1 MMSKLMISLLITLV
15 AFVVTVI
22 FTAILLSIFSK
33 KRIGQNILEIGPHW
47 HMKKSGTPTMGGI
60 SFIVAS
66 IFVIFLICIFSDI
79 CENRIEIIK
88 TINLIIYGILNG
100 FIGIIDD
107 IAKYRKRKNEGLKP
121 LAKLIL
127 QTIASI
133 LFLALLSITV
143 GIEKN
148 ISIPSLNISINLG
161 VFYYPLAVVV
171 LCGFV
176 NAVNLTDGVDGL
188 ASSVSM
194 TTGVFFFFISNV
206 FVDVMSISIIGA
218 IIIGITLGFLM
229 YNFYPAKIFMGDTG
243 SLFLGAII
251 SGCAVLLNN
260 VFLVL
265 VYGFVFLIEALSV
278 ILQVGVF
285 KISKGKRLL
294 LMAPLHHHFEQKGWS
309 EIKIVSVFTGVNAI
323 FCVLALM
330 NFI

>member
-1 MMSKLMISLLITLV
+1 MNNLTISLFIILI
-15 AFVVTVI
+15 AFVLTAI
-22 FTAILLSIFSK
+22 FTAILISIFR
-33 KRIGQNILEIGPHW
+33 KRKIGQNILEIGPHW

-60 SFIVAS
+60 SFIVVS

-79 CENRIEIIK
+79 SENRIEIIK

-194 TTGVFFFFISNV
+194 TTGVFFFFITNV
-206 FVDVMSISIIGA
+206 FVDIMSISIIGA

>member
-1 MMSKLMISLLITLV
+1 M
-15 AFVVTVI
+15 
-22 FTAILLSIFSK
+22 
-33 KRIGQNILEIGPHW
+33 
-47 HMKKSGTPTMGGI
+47 
-60 SFIVAS
+60 
-66 IFVIFLICIFSDI
+66 
-79 CENRIEIIK
+79 
-88 TINLIIYGILNG
+88 
-100 FIGIIDD
+100 
-107 IAKYRKRKNEGLKP
+107 
-121 LAKLIL
+121 
-127 QTIASI
+127 
-133 LFLALLSITV
+133 
-143 GIEKN
+143 
-148 ISIPSLNISINLG
+148 G
-161 VFYYPLAVVV
+161 VFYYPLAVFV

-206 FVDVMSISIIGA
+206 FVDIMSISIIGA

>member
-1 MMSKLMISLLITLV
+1 MSKLMISLLITLV
-15 AFVVTVI
+15 AFVFTLI
-22 FTAILLSIFSK
+22 FTAVLLSIFSK
-33 KRIGQNILEIGPHW
+33 KRIGQNILEIGPRW

-60 SFIVAS
+60 SFIVVS
-66 IFVIFLICIFSDI
+66 ILVIILVCVFTDVS
-79 CENRIEIIK
+79 ENRTEIIK

-107 IAKYRKRKNEGLKP
+107 VAKYRKRKNEGLKP
-121 LAKLIL
+121 FTKFIL
-127 QTIASI
+127 QIIVSI

-148 ISIPSLNISINLG
+148 ISIPSLNLSINLG
-161 VFYYPLAVVV
+161 IFYYPLAVIV

-176 NAVNLTDGVDGL
+176 NAVNLTDGIDGL

-194 TTGVFFFFISNV
+194 TTGLFFFFIANV
-206 FVDVMSISIIGA
+206 FVDMMSIGIIGA

-260 VFLVL
+260 VLL
-265 VYGFVFLIEALSV
+265 LLIYGFVFLVEALSV
-278 ILQVGVF
+278 ILQVGIF

-294 LMAPLHHHFEQKGWS
+294 LMAPIHHHFEQKGWS